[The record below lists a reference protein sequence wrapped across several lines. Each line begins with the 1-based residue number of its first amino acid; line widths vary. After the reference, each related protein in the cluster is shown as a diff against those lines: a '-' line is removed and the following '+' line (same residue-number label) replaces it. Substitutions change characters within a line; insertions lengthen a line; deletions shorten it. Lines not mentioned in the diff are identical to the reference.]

1 MLKTKTEP
9 ECHLSATP
17 SMNPYSNNLS
27 PLPSYCPFTLG
38 WFSHSVSHCLIWIY
52 SSRCS
57 FLSLAKVRHLPKLIS
72 PWIFA
77 GHFCTIPRC
86 CRPYQCTS
94 PDGSAPTLHLHC
106 PAHLP
111 HLVVQLLSHVQFFAT
126 PLTSHWAF
134 LSMRFSRQEYWS
146 GDVIS
151 FSRESSW
158 PRDQTCIPCISQ

>member
-57 FLSLAKVRHLPKLIS
+57 FLSRAKVRHLPKLNIS
-72 PWIFA
+72 LNFCWTLLHYSQMLPSLPMYFSWWLCTYTALALPCSFA
-77 GHFCTIPRC
+77 SSC
-86 CRPYQCTS
+86 CS
-94 PDGSAPTLHLHC
+94 VAK
-106 PAHLP
+106 
-111 HLVVQLLSHVQFFAT
+111 
-126 PLTSHWAF
+126 
-134 LSMRFSRQEYWS
+134 
-146 GDVIS
+146 
-151 FSRESSW
+151 
-158 PRDQTCIPCISQ
+158 PCSVLCNSTD